1 MAYQPREL
9 WSYLSR
15 RGFVTPALWETAL
28 APLRR
33 DGGCRT
39 CEEAAARLRKAG
51 GVPPPIRSRL
61 RAASNKKYTL
71 NAATKDPAT
80 HGEMSM
86 FDLWLIEQVLS
97 GRSLSLIA
105 YRAGMVETDARTY
118 LKHLL
123 QVLGSGDPRTNKLR
137 KRLN

>member
-1 MAYQPREL
+1 MAYQLREL
-9 WSYLSR
+9 WCYLSR

-33 DGGCRT
+33 EGGCKT

-51 GVPPPIRSRL
+51 GAPPPLRPRL
-61 RAASNKKYTL
+61 RAASNKRHAL
-71 NAATKDPAT
+71 NAAPKDPAT

-97 GRSLSLIA
+97 GRSLSWIA
-105 YRAGMVETDARTY
+105 YRAGMAETGARAH

-123 QVLGSGDPRTNKLR
+123 QALGSDDPRTEKLR

>member
-51 GVPPPIRSRL
+51 GVPPPIRPRL
-61 RAASNKKYTL
+61 RAASNKRHAL
-71 NAATKDPAT
+71 NAAQKTPAT
-80 HGEMSM
+80 HGKMSM
-86 FDLWLIEQVLS
+86 FDLWLIEQLLA
-97 GRSLSLIA
+97 GQSLSLIA
-105 YRAGMVETDARTY
+105 YRAGMAETDARAH
-118 LKHLL
+118 LKQLL
-123 QVLGSGDPRTNKLR
+123 EVLGSGDPRTKKVR